1 VVHQRTRILTTDET
15 YDEVNQYI
23 PPSRQQSQSIIQIN
37 NNEVKK
43 NSIVNSQVKFF
54 PRKLASVE
62 FQINHYYQ
70 HLVIKFNMNLS
81 WVY

>member
-23 PPSRQQSQSIIQIN
+23 PPLRQQSQSIIQIN

-54 PRKLASVE
+54 HRKSASVE

-70 HLVIKFNMNLS
+70 HLVIKFNMNFS
-81 WVY
+81 WV